1 MDAHSR
7 EERAPPIGANPPR
20 VIRVPSRSFAVPL
33 SSRGGA
39 PAALRERD
47 QAANPFNRQWT
58 PIHAKSG
65 HSDRGEPTSGHSRP
79 FAFIRGPFV
88 LASRRPGGAAG
99 TGSGRNGAKISQS
112 GRAVP
117 ALSTAARRRCHGSGR
132 GSGRQSFQ
140 PPMDANSREERA
152 LRSGRTH
159 LRSFA
164 SLRVH
169 SRFLVPA
176 SRRPGGGNGVRP
188 LRSRARLSTF
198 KGLGLGDWVAAR
210 RLEESVAKNEQH
222 IESCLPSLLLRLSAV
237 KLNEKSCSI
246 AIVQTARIAS
256 DRIGQLVWLV
266 TQRPRLIQRFPVR
279 TRPSAS
285 NSIRVPRRNV
295 SPPC

>member
-88 LASRRPGGAAG
+88 L
-99 TGSGRNGAKISQS
+99 
-112 GRAVP
+112 
-117 ALSTAARRRCHGSGR
+117 
-132 GSGRQSFQ
+132 
-140 PPMDANSREERA
+140 
-152 LRSGRTH
+152 
-159 LRSFA
+159 
-164 SLRVH
+164 
-169 SRFLVPA
+169 A